1 MVFERENNEYTMA
14 LTRII
19 LSTILIVVS
28 ILCIYKVIDS
38 VMQFE
43 LFSKINVKQE
53 KTGIVI
59 TTDDDNTIDS
69 LFIEDEKGLRFR
81 KEDKSFAREEW
92 IDKNGELFY
101 FDTDSYGI
109 NGDLKIEGQIY
120 SFENGKLKSIKR
132 DRSYSVRADRNL
144 YSSIESVQ
152 YLVYLDTEEKKGNY
166 YPIRYKRFSDETE
179 DYLGTV
185 NDMQYSSPNMMKIY
199 INNIYYLAVGKGY
212 DFCGK
217 LYRMRPNAETKETV
231 GNGVEGYIALSDD
244 VVYYYDGKQI
254 IKVKSWKRVSI
265 EATMEDEGEFS
276 DALNSV
282 PIDTV
287 IPDKGNVIRV
297 VGDNNT
303 YDLPIIVETTNKN
316 TVENEDEKEIEET
329 SKSKNDNEKESEDET
344 TETTKKNQKNET
356 NKTTETTKDSKSSND
371 NKTSDKPISK
381 VEQIAPNGVVK
392 YNDENVSPSVAAEI
406 VEPVIDNKRVVIG
419 APPQ

>member
-1 MVFERENNEYTMA
+1 MNFERTNNSYTMA

-28 ILCIYKVIDS
+28 ILCIYKVIDN

-59 TTDDDNTIDS
+59 TTDDTNSIDS
-69 LFIEDEKGLRFR
+69 LFITDEKGLRFR

-132 DRSYSVRADRNL
+132 DRSYSVRADKNL

-166 YPIRYKRFSDETE
+166 YPIKYKKFSDDIE
-179 DYLGTV
+179 DYLGTA

-212 DFCGK
+212 DFSGK
-217 LYRMRPNAETKETV
+217 LCRMRPNAETKEVV
-231 GNGVEGYIALSDD
+231 GSGVEGYIALSDD
-244 VVYYYDGKQI
+244 VVYYYDGNQI
-254 IKVKSWKRVSI
+254 IKVKSWQRVSVNV
-265 EATMEDEGEFS
+265 DETDDGDFS

-282 PIDTV
+282 PVDSI

-297 VGDNNT
+297 IGDNNT
-303 YDLPIIVETTNKN
+303 FDFPIAVETTMRETVKN
-316 TVENEDEKEIEET
+316 ANNNEGNEEET
-329 SKSKNDNEKESEDET
+329 EI
-344 TETTKKNQKNET
+344 ETTKKNRSDDDEDKETKNDTNETTKNET
-356 NKTTETTKDSKSSND
+356 KKKEDNSSSKD
-371 NKTSDKPISK
+371 NKTSDKPVSK

-392 YNDENVSPSVAAEI
+392 YNNENIAPSVAAEI
-406 VEPVIDNKRVVIG
+406 KEPLNKGVVVG